1 MAVDQSRGVSVWFRA
16 VKVKDFRSLR
26 ETGWIALS
34 DLVAFIGQND
44 GGKTACTDAIKL
56 LVDRSA
62 RPDEGGFSWQ
72 TVSERDSHCRA
83 ESIVVEAKLAVQE
96 KDEERVREILGADAA
111 EIHVK
116 RTFVLNGASSLVMI
130 GEVPAHEDFR
140 ANWEGNTVPNLRRL
154 VSEHGIDIGG
164 ASLKGE
170 IVGRIKEWL
179 RDEPTV
185 EGERELPNGFFDLLP
200 RVVVFSSSQAIDP
213 ERVINDALRL
223 LCKQEIASD
232 RYRGEIRAIEE
243 GITESLREKLRE
255 LTPFVKKYYSEIEE
269 ARIDPEFNI
278 QSGLVHVP
286 LKLSKAGGGPIE
298 LQKKGEGKRRQV
310 ALGIYEWTTE
320 LLKGG
325 VEEDVLLVLDE
336 PDTHM
341 DYHSQR
347 RVFDIIQGYVETD
360 MQVVICTHSL
370 NLINRMPI
378 EKIHH
383 FRLDPEGRTEIE
395 NMSAGEDEEEARF
408 INEIGLSLGLDTG
421 TVFHERCFF
430 VVEGQTEM
438 HALPEIFRLLF
449 GESLQSAGIRLVN
462 GEGNAGAR
470 HFAKFLKDN
479 GRNVVFLL
487 DSDCRGDG
495 GKNRTFS
502 ASSLQED
509 GFLVGKDVFFVG
521 EVEFEDAFEDAIIAT
536 LANRYH
542 PREEEEAWRSE
553 DFSSIRGDDPKLSN
567 LLQRLFR
574 CSKPQIGHELGQI
587 IQDAEQ
593 VPDLIETALAR
604 AYDLANS

>member
-1 MAVDQSRGVSVWFRA
+1 VWLRA
-16 VKVKDFRSLR
+16 VKITNFRSLR
-26 ETGWIALS
+26 ETHWIELS
-34 DLVAFIGQND
+34 DLIAFIGQND
-44 GGKTACTDAIKL
+44 GGKTACTDAIRL
-56 LVDRSA
+56 LLDGSA
-62 RPDEGGFSWQ
+62 RPDEGDFSWETSSGRQ
-72 TVSERDSHCRA
+72 NHCRA
-83 ESIVVEAKLAVQE
+83 ESIVVEAILAVQE
-96 KDEERVREILGADAA
+96 KDEERVREVLGTDAA
-111 EIHVK
+111 EIHIK
-116 RTFVLNGASSLVMI
+116 RSFVLKGASSLAMI
-130 GEVPAHEDFR
+130 GEVPTHEDFR
-140 ANWEGNTVPNLRRL
+140 GNWEGYTVPNLRRL
-154 VSEHGIDIGG
+154 ASEYGVDLGG
-164 ASLKGE
+164 ASLKAD
-170 IVGRIKEWL
+170 IVGKIKGWL
-179 RDEPTV
+179 QNEPTV
-185 EGERELPNGFFDLLP
+185 EGERELPNSFFDLLP
-200 RVVVFSSSQAIDP
+200 RVEVFSSSQAIDP

-232 RYRGEIRAIEE
+232 RYRGNIRAIEE

-269 ARIDPEFNI
+269 ARIDPVFNI
-278 QSGLVHVP
+278 QSGLMPVP

-347 RVFDIIQGYVETD
+347 RLFDIIQGYVEAG
-360 MQVVICTHSL
+360 MRVIICTHSL

-383 FRLDPEGRTEIE
+383 FRLDAEGRTTIE

-449 GESLQSAGIRLVN
+449 GESLQSAGIKLVN

-487 DSDCRGDG
+487 DSDCRNDG
-495 GKNRTFS
+495 GRNRVFS
-502 ASSLQED
+502 ASSLLED
-509 GFLVGKDVFFVG
+509 GFLVGKDVFYVG
-521 EVEFEDAFEDAIIAT
+521 EVEFEDAFDDAVIAT
-536 LANRYH
+536 LANLYH
-542 PREEEEAWRSE
+542 PKSEERPWSSG
-553 DFSSIRGDDPKLSN
+553 DFSSMRGEDPKLSN

-574 CSKPQIGHELGQI
+574 CSKPQIGHQLGQTI
-587 IQDAEQ
+587 RDKEH
-593 VPDLIETALAR
+593 VPDQIETALAR
-604 AYDLANS
+604 AYDLANP

>member
-1 MAVDQSRGVSVWFRA
+1 MWLKA
-16 VKVKDFRSLR
+16 VKVRNFRSLH
-26 ETGWIALS
+26 ETHWIELC
-34 DLVAFIGQND
+34 DLIAFIGQND
-44 GGKTACTDAIKL
+44 GGKTACTDAIRL

-62 RPDEGGFSWQ
+62 RPDEEDFSWQ
-72 TVSERDSHCRA
+72 TVSGQDSHCRA
-83 ESIVVEAKLAVQE
+83 ESIVVEAKLTVQE
-96 KDEERVREILGADAA
+96 KDEERVREILGGDAA

-116 RTFVLNGASSLVMI
+116 RTFVLNGESSLVMV

-140 ANWEGNTVPNLRRL
+140 GNWEGNTIPNLRRL
-154 VSEHGIDIGG
+154 ATEQGVDLGG
-164 ASLKGE
+164 ASLKAE
-170 IVGRIKEWL
+170 IVGSMKEWL
-179 RDEPTV
+179 RNEPTV
-185 EGERELPNGFFDLLP
+185 EGERELPNGFFELLP
-200 RVVVFSSSQAIDP
+200 RAEVFASSRAIDP
-213 ERVINDALRL
+213 ERIINDSLRL

-232 RYRGEIRAIEE
+232 RYRGNIKAIEE
-243 GITESLREKLRE
+243 GITESLRDKLQE
-255 LTPFVKKYYSEIEE
+255 LTPFVKKYYSEIEK
-269 ARIDPEFNI
+269 ACIDPVFNI
-278 QSGLVHVP
+278 QSGLAPVP

-347 RVFDIIQGYVETD
+347 RLFDIVQGYVETG
-360 MQVVICTHSL
+360 MQVIICTHSL

-383 FRLDPEGRTEIE
+383 FRLDAEGGTTIE
-395 NMSAGEDEEEARF
+395 NMSAGDDEEEAHF

-449 GESLQSAGIRLVN
+449 DESLQSAGIKLVN

-487 DSDCRGDG
+487 DSDCRNGDG
-495 GKNRTFS
+495 GRNRTFS
-502 ASSLQED
+502 ASSLLED
-509 GFLVGKDVFFVG
+509 GFVVGKHVFFVG
-521 EVEFEDAFEDAIIAT
+521 EVEFEDAFDDAVLAT

-542 PREEEEAWRSE
+542 PRDEGGLWRSE
-553 DFSSIRGDDPKLSN
+553 EFSSKRGDDTKLSN

-574 CSKPQIGHELGQI
+574 CSKPQIGHELGQTI
-587 IQDAEQ
+587 LEAGH
-593 VPDLIETALAR
+593 VPDQIVTALAR
-604 AYDLANS
+604 AYDLANR

>member
-1 MAVDQSRGVSVWFRA
+1 MWLRA
-16 VKVKDFRSLR
+16 VKVKNFRSLR
-26 ETGWIALS
+26 ETQWIELS
-34 DLVAFIGQND
+34 DLIAFIGQND
-44 GGKTACTDAIKL
+44 GGKTACTDAIRL

-62 RPDEGGFSWQ
+62 RPDEGDFSWQ
-72 TVSERDSHCRA
+72 TVSGRDSHCRA
-83 ESIVVEAKLAVQE
+83 ESLVVEAKLTVQE
-96 KDEERVREILGADAA
+96 KDEVRVQEILGADAA
-111 EIHVK
+111 EIHLK
-116 RTFVLNGASSLVMI
+116 RTFVLNGESSLVLI
-130 GEVPAHEDFR
+130 GKVPAHEDFR
-140 ANWEGNTVPNLRRL
+140 GNWEGNTVPNLRRL
-154 VSEHGIDIGG
+154 ATEHGVDLGR
-164 ASLKGE
+164 ASLKAD
-170 IVGRIKEWL
+170 IVSRMKEWL

-200 RVVVFSSSQAIDP
+200 RVEVFSSSQAIDP

-255 LTPFVKKYYSEIEE
+255 LTPFVRKYYSEIEE
-269 ARIDPEFNI
+269 ARIDPVFNI
-278 QSGLVHVP
+278 QSGLVPVP
-286 LKLSKAGGGPIE
+286 LQLSKAGGGPIE

-347 RVFDIIQGYVETD
+347 RLFDIVQGYVD
-360 MQVVICTHSL
+360 AGMRVVICTHSL

-383 FRLDPEGRTEIE
+383 FLLDAESRTMIE

-449 GESLQSAGIRLVN
+449 DESLQSAGIKLVN

-495 GKNRTFS
+495 SRNRTFS
-502 ASSLQED
+502 ASSLLED
-509 GFLVGKDVFFVG
+509 GFLVGKHVFFVG
-521 EVEFEDAFEDAIIAT
+521 EVEFEDAFDDAVIAT

-542 PREEEEAWRSE
+542 PREEEEPWRSE
-553 DFSSIRGDDPKLSN
+553 EFSSIRGGDPKLSH

-574 CSKPQIGHELGQI
+574 CSKPQIGHELGQTI
-587 IQDAEQ
+587 RDAGH
-593 VPDLIETALAR
+593 VPDQIVTALAR
-604 AYDLANS
+604 AYDLANP

>member
-1 MAVDQSRGVSVWFRA
+1 VRLRA
-16 VKVKDFRSLR
+16 VRLANFRSLR
-26 ETGWIALS
+26 DTDWIKIS
-34 DLVAFIGQND
+34 DLIAFIGEND

-56 LVDRSA
+56 LLDRTA
-62 RPDEGGFSWQ
+62 RPDEADFSWEKI
-72 TVSERDSHCRA
+72 TGEESHCRA
-83 ESIVVEAKLAVQE
+83 ESIVIEAKLSVQE
-96 KDEERVREILGADAA
+96 KDEDKVREVLGAAAA
-111 EIHVK
+111 ELHIK
-116 RTFVLNGASSLVMI
+116 RTFVLNGGSSLAMI

-140 ANWEGNTVPNLRRL
+140 GNWEENTVPQLRKL
-154 VSEHGIDIGG
+154 ANEHSIDISG
-164 ASLKGE
+164 ASLKAD
-170 IVGRIKEWL
+170 IVAKIRDWL
-179 RDEPTV
+179 QDEPTV

-200 RVVVFSSSQAIDP
+200 RVEIFSSSQAVDP
-213 ERVINDALRL
+213 EQIINDALRL

-232 RYRGEIRAIEE
+232 RYRGEIKAIEQ
-243 GITESLREKLRE
+243 GITESLRQKLQE
-255 LTPFVKKYYSEIEE
+255 LTPFVRKYYSEIEE
-269 ARIDPEFNI
+269 ARIDPVFNI
-278 QSGLVHVP
+278 QSGLVPVP

-298 LQKKGEGKRRQV
+298 LKKKGEGKRRQV

-320 LLKGG
+320 LLKDG

-336 PDTHM
+336 PDTHL

-347 RVFDIIQGYVETD
+347 KLFDIIQGYVETD
-360 MQVVICTHSL
+360 MQVIICTHSL
-370 NLINRMPI
+370 NLINRMPV

-383 FRLDPEGRTEIE
+383 FRLDSEGWTEIE
-395 NMSAGEDEEEARF
+395 NMSTAGDEEEARF

-449 GESLQSAGIRLVN
+449 DESLQSAGIKLVN

-487 DSDCRGDG
+487 DSDCRNDG
-495 GKNRTFS
+495 SRNRIFS
-502 ASSLQED
+502 ASSLLED

-521 EVEFEDAFEDAIIAT
+521 EVEFEDAFDDAVIAT

-542 PREEEEAWRSE
+542 PREEEGPWCSE
-553 DFSSIRGDDPKLSN
+553 EFSSMRGGDTKLSN
-567 LLQRLFR
+567 LLQRLFQ
-574 CSKPQIGHELGQI
+574 CSKPQIGHELGQTI
-587 IQDAEQ
+587 RDKGH
-593 VPDLIETALAR
+593 VPDQIVTALAR